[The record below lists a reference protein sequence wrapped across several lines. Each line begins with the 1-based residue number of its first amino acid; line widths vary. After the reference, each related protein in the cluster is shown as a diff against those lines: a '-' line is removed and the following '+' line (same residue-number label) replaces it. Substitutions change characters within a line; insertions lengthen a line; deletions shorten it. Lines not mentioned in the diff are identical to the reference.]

1 MKVTQPQIDQYRMKT
16 YRMLPGKHLAGPNDA
31 VKFVNERGFAYLWP
45 IKNVEMPN
53 LWNATTGNR
62 PVANDHDDPGHATW
76 GWKDELLDKRVWYYA
91 RIIKNRNTFVSHEL
105 IPYFYALSPNYG
117 DPEEDF
123 QDQYQQGL
131 MTLETKLIFEALL
144 KEGPLDTIS
153 LRKAAHQ
160 TSKNSDSGFTKA
172 LDTLQSQL
180 KVLPM
185 GITNAGRWGY
195 AFAYDLTHRYY
206 PDLMEQARSIR
217 ESAARQKIVAT
228 YLESV
233 GAATVKD
240 IGRIFQWTPEL
251 TQRTL
256 NSLISSEL
264 IFEVEPFEGEKAN
277 LFISKSVLTL

>member
-1 MKVTQPQIDQYRMKT
+1 MKVTRSQIDQFRMKT
-16 YRMLPGKHLAGPNDA
+16 YRMLPGKHLTGPQDA
-31 VKFVNERGFAYLWP
+31 VNFVNERGFAYLWP

-62 PVANDHDDPGHATW
+62 PVADDHDDPGHATW

-153 LRKAAHQ
+153 LRKASHQ
-160 TSKNSDSGFTKA
+160 TSKNSNSGFTKA

-180 KVLPM
+180 KVLPV
-185 GITNAGRWGY
+185 GVTNAGRWGY

-206 PDLMEQARSIR
+206 PDLMEQARPIS
-217 ESAARQKIVAT
+217 ESTARQKIVTT
-228 YLESV
+228 YLDSV
-233 GAATVKD
+233 GASSAKE
-240 IGRIFQWTPEL
+240 IARIFQWTPEL
-251 TQRTL
+251 TKRTL
-256 NSLISSEL
+256 LALITNSAIAEA
-264 IFEVEPFEGEKAN
+264 EPLDGEKEN
-277 LFISKSVLTL
+277 LFISNKI